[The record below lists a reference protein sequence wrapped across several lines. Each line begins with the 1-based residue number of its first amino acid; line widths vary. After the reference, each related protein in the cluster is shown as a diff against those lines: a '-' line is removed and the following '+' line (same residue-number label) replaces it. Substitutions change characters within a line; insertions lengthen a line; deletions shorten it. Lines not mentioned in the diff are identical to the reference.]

1 MVRRLPVT
9 EHIFLPEVIT
19 LRNEQSTFN
28 QKKKIAKLLAGA
40 IFCFC
45 ILTVRIAW
53 LQIVQG
59 EELSTAA
66 REQQTSDNTITPK
79 RGLIYDR
86 NFKILANNLSV
97 ETISITPKNVRLNTK
112 QTPEQIAD
120 SLAKI
125 LELDPKDVLKKI
137 KKESSFEYIKKK
149 VEKDQ
154 ADAVRKYID
163 TYKLDGIRF
172 SEDTK
177 RYYPYSS
184 FASQVIG
191 FVGGDNQ
198 GLEGIESV
206 YDEQLRGVPGRIV
219 SANKTAGLELP
230 DNYES
235 YYEAKDGKSVVLTID
250 ETIQHF
256 AEKHLENA
264 RIENKLEEGAACI
277 VMNVKTGEILAMATK
292 PDYDLNRP
300 FAVTEAVEERYPGIK
315 DELKGLSGSA
325 YNAKLTEVTQFL
337 RRNKAVVDSYE
348 PGSTFKIA
356 VASMALEEN
365 AVGLNDHFYCG
376 GSIKVADRT
385 ISCANRN
392 GHGAETFVQ
401 GVQNSCNPVFIEVG
415 ARVGKENFLKYLKGF
430 GFRDKT
436 GIELPGETNGI
447 FHDPSNF
454 KEIDLATSSFGQS
467 FNVTPLQ
474 MVTMV
479 SSVANGGKLMKPHL
493 VKQLVDS
500 EKNVVEEYKPQVI
513 RQVISEETSKTM
525 REILES
531 VVSVGGGKNAY
542 LAGYRIAGKTGTSEK
557 QPRGTGK
564 YIASFVGFAPADD
577 PEIVC
582 LVILDQPPVGAT
594 YYGGLIAAPVV
605 KNILEESL
613 QYLGVEPEYTQ
624 EELQLIDITV
634 PDITGKTRKEAEELL
649 AKSDVSI
656 SFRGEGDIVMDQV
669 PKAFSKLAKNS
680 KVVAYT
686 EGEVSTKSV
695 TIPNVVGCS
704 ASEANKGIVNAGLN
718 VRIKGLSKASGAA
731 TCSGQSPAA
740 GTVVEPGTI
749 VTLDFA
755 YAEVRD

>member
-1 MVRRLPVT
+1 MQ
-9 EHIFLPEVIT
+9 
-19 LRNEQSTFN
+19 NEQSTFT
-28 QKKKIAKLLAGA
+28 QRKKIGWLLAGA
-40 IFCFC
+40 VFLFCA
-45 ILTVRIAW
+45 LMVRVAW
-53 LQIVQG
+53 LQIVRG
-59 EELSTAA
+59 EELSLAA
-66 REQQTSDNTITPK
+66 REQQTSDNVITPE

-86 NFKILANNLSV
+86 NMKIIANNLSV
-97 ETISITPKNVRLNTK
+97 ETISITPKNVRENTK
-112 QTPEQIAD
+112 QSAEEIARNM
-120 SLAKI
+120 AEI
-125 LELDPKDVLKKI
+125 LDLEYESVLKRI
-137 KKESSFEYIKKK
+137 NRESNFEYIKRK
-149 VEKDQ
+149 VEKDE
-154 ADAVRKYID
+154 ADALREYVNKYSIEGV
-163 TYKLDGIRF
+163 KF

-177 RYYPYSS
+177 RYYPYGN

-191 FVGGDNQ
+191 FVGNDNN
-198 GLEGIESV
+198 GLEGIEMV
-206 YDEQLRGVPGRIV
+206 YDEQLKGVPGRIV
-219 SANKTAGLELP
+219 SANLTAGLELP

-235 YYEAKDGKSVVLTID
+235 YYEAKPGNSVVLTID

-264 RIENKLEEGAACI
+264 RIENSLEEGAAAI

-292 PDYDLNRP
+292 PDYDLNQP
-300 FAVTEAVEERYPGIK
+300 FEITPAVEEKYPDIK
-315 DELKGLSGSA
+315 KELETLSGAEYS
-325 YNAKLTEVTQFL
+325 AKLTEVTQFL

-376 GSIKVADRT
+376 GSIKVADRR

-392 GHGAETFVQ
+392 GHGAQTFVQ

-415 ARVGKENFLKYLKGF
+415 ARVGRERFIKYLEGF

-447 FHDPSNF
+447 FHEVSNF

-479 SSVANGGKLMKPHL
+479 SAVANGGKLMKPHL
-493 VKQLVDS
+493 VKKLVD
-500 EKNVVEEYKPQVI
+500 ENQNVIEEIKPTVV

-525 REILES
+525 CGILES

-542 LAGYRIAGKTGTSEK
+542 LAGFRIAGKTGTSEK
-557 QPRGTGK
+557 QPRGNGK
-564 YIASFVGFAPADD
+564 YVASFVGFAPADD

-582 LVILDQPPVGAT
+582 LVILDQPPVGST

-624 EELQLIDITV
+624 EELAMIDITV
-634 PDITGKTRKEAEELL
+634 PDVTGMSRKEAEAELKKVGVNI
-649 AKSDVSI
+649 A
-656 SFRGEGDIVMDQV
+656 FRGQGDVVLDQV
-669 PKAFSKLAKNS
+669 PKPYSKLAKNS

-686 EGEVSTKSV
+686 DGEEIQKSV
-695 TIPNVVGCS
+695 TIPDVVGCS
-704 ASEANKGIVNAGLN
+704 ASEANKGITNAGLN
-718 VRIKGLSKASGAA
+718 VRIKGLSNVTGIAI
-731 TCSGQSPAA
+731 CSSQSPAA

-749 VTLDFA
+749 VTLDFK
-755 YAEVRD
+755 YSEVRD

>member
-1 MVRRLPVT
+1 MQ
-9 EHIFLPEVIT
+9 
-19 LRNEQSTFN
+19 NEQSTFV
-28 QKKKIAKLLAGA
+28 QRKKIGGLLA
-40 IFCFC
+40 ITVFLFCA
-45 ILTVRIAW
+45 LMVRVAW
-53 LQIVQG
+53 LQIVRG
-59 EELSTAA
+59 EELSSAA

-86 NFKILANNLSV
+86 NMKIIANNLSV
-97 ETISITPKNVRLNTK
+97 ETISITPKNVRQNSK
-112 QTPEQIAD
+112 QSPEEIARNMAEILELETE
-120 SLAKI
+120 SVLAKI
-125 LELDPKDVLKKI
+125 NKN
-137 KKESSFEYIKKK
+137 SNFEYIKRK

-154 ADAVRKYID
+154 ADALREYVNK
-163 TYKLDGIRF
+163 YKLDGIKF

-177 RYYPYSS
+177 RYYPYGN

-191 FVGGDNQ
+191 FVGSDNK
-198 GLEGIESV
+198 GLEGIEMV
-206 YDEQLRGVPGRIV
+206 YNEHLEGVPGRIV

-235 YYEAKDGKSVVLTID
+235 YYEAQNGKSVVLTID

-256 AEKHLENA
+256 TEKHLENA
-264 RIENKLEEGAACI
+264 RIENQLEEGAAAI

-292 PDYDLNRP
+292 PDYDLNQP
-300 FAVTEAVEERYPGIK
+300 FEITEAVEERYPDIK
-315 DELKGLSGSA
+315 KELEALEDSE

-365 AVGLNDHFYCG
+365 AVNLNDHFFCG
-376 GSIKVADRT
+376 GSIKVADRR

-392 GHGAETFVQ
+392 GHGAQTFVQ

-415 ARVGKENFLKYLKGF
+415 ARVGKEKFMEYVKGF
-430 GFRDKT
+430 GFRDVT
-436 GIELPGETNGI
+436 GIELPGETSGI
-447 FHDPSNF
+447 FHVAEYF

-479 SSVANGGKLMKPHL
+479 SAVANGGKLMKPHL
-493 VKQLVDS
+493 VKQLVD
-500 EKNVVEEYKPQVI
+500 ENQNVVEEYEPTVV
-513 RQVISEETSKTM
+513 RQVISEETSNTM
-525 REILES
+525 RQILES
-531 VVSVGGGKNAY
+531 VVSEGGGKNAY

-557 QPRGTGK
+557 QPRGNGK
-564 YIASFVGFAPADD
+564 YVASFVGFAPADD

-624 EELQLIDITV
+624 EELDRIDITV
-634 PDITGKTRKEAEELL
+634 PDITGKTRKEAEAILKE
-649 AKSDVSI
+649 VGVNI
-656 SFRGEGDIVMDQV
+656 SFRGTGDTVLDQV
-669 PKAFSKLAKNS
+669 PKPYSKLARES

-686 EGEVSTKSV
+686 EGEESKKSV
-695 TIPNVVGCS
+695 TIPDVVGCS
-704 ASEANKGIVNAGLN
+704 ASEANKGITNAGLN
-718 VRIKGLSKASGAA
+718 VRIKGLSNVQGIAI
-731 TCSGQSPAA
+731 CSEQSPAA

-749 VTLDFA
+749 VTLDFR
-755 YAEVRD
+755 YVEIRD